1 MKHARIGDMM
11 TVGAVPPRLAKALAV
26 ISAMM
31 HQSFDFNPRIETG
44 WSRKS
49 CVLASLTVRD
59 FLNAIGCDNVR
70 VRPVVTVMVAE
81 RDGKRL
87 HSLGIGTGE
96 AGPRDKHW
104 DGHLIVTA
112 DAFVVDTTLF
122 YARRDAWPLM
132 PGMVALPIQRDR
144 RAPMFGLKPIAGLSL
159 CDPDDKY
166 EFSMVWLDNPANRGW
181 EVGPDAT
188 HNIDLRTPVVA
199 AMLGKFSAER
209 AA

>member
-31 HQSFDFNPRIETG
+31 HQSFDFNPRMLPG
-44 WSRKS
+44 KSRES
-49 CVLASLTVRD
+49 CVLSSLTVRD
-59 FLNAIGCDNVR
+59 FLIAIGCANVR
-70 VRPVVTVMVAE
+70 VRPVVTIMVAE
-81 RDGKRL
+81 RDGKQL

-96 AGPRDKHW
+96 KGARKGYW
-104 DGHLIVTA
+104 DGHLVVTA
-112 DAFVVDTTLF
+112 DAFLIDTTLY

-132 PGMVALPIQRDR
+132 PGMVALPVQRGR
-144 RAPMFGLKPIAGLSL
+144 RPMYGGLKPIAGLSL
-159 CDPDDKY
+159 SEPEERY
-166 EFSMVWLDNPANRGW
+166 EFSMVWLDNPGNAGW
-181 EVGPDAT
+181 ERGPD
-188 HNIDLRTPVVA
+188 IDPMRRTPVVS